1 MNLRDRL
8 LRWLYRSG
16 DDAKSLQAFFDS
28 MQPVKIGEND
38 YTDLDRYKDFNETFN
53 SPHGRRTLHQIIA
66 FAEGRSMT
74 EKDAEQTHRMAFR
87 NGRREVGLWIVQKM
101 QDMPAARNLQAQ
113 REPD

>member
-1 MNLRDRL
+1 MSLRDRL

-28 MQPVKIGEND
+28 MQPVKVGKND
-38 YTDLDRYKDFNETFN
+38 YTDFDCYQDFNETFN

-66 FAEGRSMT
+66 FAEGEIMKER
-74 EKDAEQTHRMAFR
+74 DAEQTHRTAFL
-87 NGRREVGLWIVQKM
+87 NGRRTVGLWIVQKM